1 MKEIKCPKCGS
12 VFTVDEADYAA
23 ILNQVRNA
31 EFERDLAARIH
42 DMEQRAAA
50 EQQARELQK
59 RQEYV
64 DAFNKERAKN
74 AQQVADLNLEIERLR
89 AESGRQLERLRAES
103 TLELERLRTEVAGGE
118 KQVAMARLEEQNR
131 AKDALHE
138 RDSQIES
145 LKLQIANAQN
155 TARDREQQLKEG
167 YELQLKQ
174 AHDTLEYYKD
184 LKTRLST
191 KMVGETL
198 EQHCSTQFNSLLRP
212 ILPSAYFDKDNAA
225 ADGSKGDFIFRDFDT
240 DPVSGEPMEYISI
253 MFEMKNEMDTTA
265 TKHRNTDF
273 LDKLDRDRRA
283 KKCEF
288 AVLVSL
294 LEADSELYNTGIVD
308 MSHIHEK
315 MYVIRPQFFIPLITL
330 LVQTSR
336 KTIDY
341 QRRLAVAEQQTVD
354 VANFEAKLEKFKDA
368 FGRNFET
375 AQKKYA
381 KAIEEIDKS
390 IKHLQDVRAA
400 LVGSEEAL
408 RRASGNTEEL
418 TIKRLT
424 WGNKT
429 MRDRFDAARNQDD

>member
-212 ILPSAYFDKDNAA
+212 ILPSAYFDKDNDA

-308 MSHIHEK
+308 MSHIH
-315 MYVIRPQFFIPLITL
+315 
-330 LVQTSR
+330 
-336 KTIDY
+336 
-341 QRRLAVAEQQTVD
+341 
-354 VANFEAKLEKFKDA
+354 
-368 FGRNFET
+368 
-375 AQKKYA
+375 
-381 KAIEEIDKS
+381 
-390 IKHLQDVRAA
+390 
-400 LVGSEEAL
+400 
-408 RRASGNTEEL
+408 
-418 TIKRLT
+418 
-424 WGNKT
+424 
-429 MRDRFDAARNQDD
+429 